1 MIEHTSDAPGLILV
15 GTTDRYTSRQAAEQ
29 HIAELGRLV
38 KTLGYE
44 VLETCIF
51 GCNTP
56 KVSTLIG
63 SGQVEKLA
71 KLVDTLGAK
80 GITFDDE
87 LSPPQQRNLEAYTGT
102 AVADRHEIILDIFRD
117 HASTYE
123 ARLQVERAR
132 LQYTMPRLKRAWT
145 HLSRQRGGV
154 KGMRGVGETQLEVDR
169 RQIADRIARID
180 GQLKSVV
187 RHRETARSKRESIP
201 VPTIALVGYTN
212 AGKSSLLNAL
222 TGSNVSSKD
231 SLFETLD
238 PKTTRCS
245 LDSGLEF
252 LLTDTVGFVRKLPHD
267 LVSAFH
273 STLEETVRADLL
285 LHVVDAASP
294 QLNEEV
300 ATTLSVLEEIGA
312 ASRPMITVYNKID
325 LLKHTVALPSVR
337 SEREVAEA
345 VWLSCHSGE
354 GLETLRTRIGE
365 FFADR
370 FEDTV
375 FRLPNDRW
383 DLVARLHREARV
395 MDEEADGESVT
406 VRAAVPMKLRAA
418 LDDFAVA
425 GT

>member
-1 MIEHTSDAPGLILV
+1 MIEHTSDPPGLILV
-15 GTTDRYTSRQAAEQ
+15 GTTDRHITRQAAEQ

-44 VLETCIF
+44 VLDTRIF
-51 GCNTP
+51 SCNTP

-63 SGQVEKLA
+63 SGQVEKLV
-71 KLVDTLGAK
+71 KLVDELGAK
-80 GITFDDE
+80 GLTFDDE
-87 LSPPQQRNLEAYTGT
+87 LSPPQQRNLESATGT

-169 RQIADRIARID
+169 RQITDRIARID
-180 GQLKSVV
+180 RQLKSVG

-222 TGSNVSSKD
+222 TGSKVSSRD

-245 LDSGLEF
+245 LESGLEF

-273 STLEETVRADLL
+273 STLEETIRADLL
-285 LHVVDAASP
+285 LHVVDTASP
-294 QLNEEV
+294 QINEEV
-300 ATTLSVLEEIGA
+300 STTLSVLEEIGA

-325 LLKHTVALPSVR
+325 LLEHTVPLPAER
-337 SEREVAEA
+337 NEREVAEA
-345 VWLSCHSGE
+345 VWLSCHSGQ
-354 GLETLRTRIGE
+354 GFETLRNRIGV

-383 DLVARLHREARV
+383 DLVALLHREARV
-395 MDEEADGESVT
+395 MNEEADGQSVT
-406 VRAAVPMKLRAA
+406 VHAAVPRKLRAA
-418 LDDFAVA
+418 LDDFAV
-425 GT
+425 G